1 MNIPLI
7 RMHLHLVMEN
17 KIEAL
22 CIRSMDFLGD
32 DITIL
37 ILAFVVFML
46 FVWCPPKQEQ
56 EQEQSGG
63 GRRPRRGLRGLRG
76 HRGRL
81 GPRRGRRDFFGYYGD
96 YWNVFNPWRINN
108 PCANYA
114 AKRCRG
120 NYYYEPCY
128 ESKYYRC
135 MNSTYYA

>member
-1 MNIPLI
+1 
-7 RMHLHLVMEN
+7 
-17 KIEAL
+17 
-22 CIRSMDFLGD
+22 MDFLGD

-46 FVWCPPKQEQ
+46 FVWCPSKEEEGEQ
-56 EQEQSGG
+56 IGG
-63 GRRPRRGLRGLRG
+63 GDRRHRR
-76 HRGRL
+76 

-135 MNSTYYA
+135 MNSTFYA

>member
-7 RMHLHLVMEN
+7 QKLLDLAMEN
-17 KIEAL
+17 KIETI

-32 DITIL
+32 NITIL

-46 FVWCPPKQEQ
+46 FFWIPKQEQ
-56 EQEQSGG
+56 GG
-63 GRRPRRGLRGLRG
+63 GGHGDSVRRI
-76 HRGRL
+76 HN
-81 GPRRGRRDFFGYYGD
+81 GPRRGRRDFLGYYGD

-135 MNSTYYA
+135 MNSTFYA

>member
-1 MNIPLI
+1 
-7 RMHLHLVMEN
+7 
-17 KIEAL
+17 
-22 CIRSMDFLGD
+22 MDFLGD

-46 FVWCPPKQEQ
+46 FVWCPPKP
-56 EQEQSGG
+56 EQSGG
-63 GRRPRRGLRGLRG
+63 GRRG
-76 HRGRL
+76 
-81 GPRRGRRDFFGYYGD
+81 RRGRRSHNGLRRGRRSLFGYYGD

-114 AKRCRG
+114 AKGCRG

>member
-1 MNIPLI
+1 
-7 RMHLHLVMEN
+7 MEN

-22 CIRSMDFLGD
+22 CIRSMDFLGE

-56 EQEQSGG
+56 EQEQEQEQSGG
-63 GRRPRRGLRGLRG
+63 GHRGRRGRRGL
-76 HRGRL
+76 RGRL

>member
-1 MNIPLI
+1 MDTTNIPLI
-7 RMHLHLVMEN
+7 RKLLDLDMEN
-17 KIEAL
+17 KIEAN

-46 FVWCPPKQEQ
+46 FFWSPK
-56 EQEQSGG
+56 QEQSGG
-63 GRRPRRGLRGLRG
+63 GRLGRRGRYN
-76 HRGRL
+76 
-81 GPRRGRRDFFGYYGD
+81 GPRPGRRDFFGYYGD

-114 AKRCRG
+114 AKKCRG

-135 MNSTYYA
+135 MNSTFYA

>member
-1 MNIPLI
+1 MLLI
-7 RMHLHLVMEN
+7 QMHLDLVMEN
-17 KIEAL
+17 KINAM
-22 CIRSMDFLGD
+22 CISSMDILED
-32 DITIL
+32 NLTIL

-46 FVWCPPKQEQ
+46 FVWCPKQ

-63 GRRPRRGLRGLRG
+63 R
-76 HRGRL
+76 HRHHR

-114 AKRCRG
+114 ARKCRG

-128 ESKYYRC
+128 ESKYFRC
-135 MNSTYYA
+135 MNSTFYA

>member
-1 MNIPLI
+1 
-7 RMHLHLVMEN
+7 
-17 KIEAL
+17 
-22 CIRSMDFLGD
+22 MDFLGE

-46 FVWCPPKQEQ
+46 FVWCPSKEEEGEQ
-56 EQEQSGG
+56 IGG
-63 GRRPRRGLRGLRG
+63 GDRRHRRG
-76 HRGRL
+76 
-81 GPRRGRRDFFGYYGD
+81 PRRDFFGYYGD

-135 MNSTYYA
+135 MNSTFYA